1 MFTVRLQQGRVVR
14 TSLACRQCFLAVFSN
29 GRESKGLVLPH
40 KDSNPHINRLNCGAP
55 QGPISNHVTLGLSL
69 HCDSGRV

>member
-14 TSLACRQCFLAVFSN
+14 TSLAGRKCFLTVFSN
-29 GRESKGLVLPH
+29 GHEAKGLVLPH
-40 KDSNPHINRLNCGAP
+40 KDSDPNINHLNCGAL
-55 QGPISNHVTLGLSL
+55 QGPISSHVTLGLTL